1 MNLSSFSIGKRLY
14 AGFLFVIL
22 ASAGASALIY
32 NAKAR
37 ITADVETVIEV
48 RIPTVLNQQDVL
60 GNVYVTLA
68 NIRGYLLTG
77 DRAFVASSDAAWTEL
92 GELRSKIDGLATH
105 WIVEKNRERWS
116 QIKEN
121 LDAIKIAQSR
131 TVELYDAGQKDA
143 ALEQLKTNAFPRVK
157 QVNTTIHE
165 LIDSQ
170 KSLLD
175 QGSTRLHD
183 NLVTISW
190 LLGGSTLLAISLGLA
205 IAYLIT
211 RSVTLPLQHTMS
223 AMQAMAREELNQ
235 RIPGQDR
242 HDELGQVAKTLES
255 FRLSLLQ
262 AAEQRDSDI
271 ARVAHER
278 EIQAGKIKATEVFLN
293 EVTTSLTEL
302 RTSAGSL
309 QTTALALGD
318 AARTAQERSST
329 VSAASEQASS
339 NVQTVSAAGEQLLA
353 SIQEIS
359 RQVMGSIQVAANA
372 QTEAE
377 QSNQQIRD
385 LAESAQQI
393 NVVLELINGIAK
405 QTNLLALNATI
416 EAARAGDAGK
426 GFAVVAAEVKSLANE
441 TARAT
446 QEISDKIMKIQSTSS
461 GSVQAIGKIRNV
473 INDITQSSNAIAAA
487 VEEQGAATN
496 EISRSVHEAA
506 QGTQIVARDM
516 VDVSSASLET
526 ERLALTVKNSSDNL
540 LSVSSQME
548 NVVNQFV
555 RRINQA

>member
-1 MNLSSFSIGKRLY
+1 
-14 AGFLFVIL
+14 
-22 ASAGASALIY
+22 
-32 NAKAR
+32 
-37 ITADVETVIEV
+37 
-48 RIPTVLNQQDVL
+48 
-60 GNVYVTLA
+60 
-68 NIRGYLLTG
+68 
-77 DRAFVASSDAAWTEL
+77 
-92 GELRSKIDGLATH
+92 
-105 WIVEKNRERWS
+105 
-116 QIKEN
+116 
-121 LDAIKIAQSR
+121 
-131 TVELYDAGQKDA
+131 
-143 ALEQLKTNAFPRVK
+143 
-157 QVNTTIHE
+157 
-165 LIDSQ
+165 
-170 KSLLD
+170 
-175 QGSTRLHD
+175 
-183 NLVTISW
+183 
-190 LLGGSTLLAISLGLA
+190 
-205 IAYLIT
+205 
-211 RSVTLPLQHTMS
+211 
-223 AMQAMAREELNQ
+223 
-235 RIPGQDR
+235 
-242 HDELGQVAKTLES
+242 
-255 FRLSLLQ
+255 
-262 AAEQRDSDI
+262 
-271 ARVAHER
+271 
-278 EIQAGKIKATEVFLN
+278 
-293 EVTTSLTEL
+293 
-302 RTSAGSL
+302 
-309 QTTALALGD
+309 
-318 AARTAQERSST
+318 
-329 VSAASEQASS
+329 
-339 NVQTVSAAGEQLLA
+339 LA